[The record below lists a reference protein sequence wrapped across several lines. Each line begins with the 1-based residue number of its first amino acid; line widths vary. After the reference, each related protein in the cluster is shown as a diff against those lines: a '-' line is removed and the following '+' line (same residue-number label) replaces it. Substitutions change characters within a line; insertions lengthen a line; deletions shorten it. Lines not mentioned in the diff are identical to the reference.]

1 MDRFVCVRMV
11 QANGMD
17 LSQFQ
22 FDFDLTFAA
31 FFMNA
36 DKTIYGRYGSRSD
49 HKDAM
54 RNISVEGFRKALA
67 AALEMHRKYPANKAS
82 LASKRGPA
90 SQYGVPEAYPSLRSE
105 YTSTINFEGAVAK
118 SCMHCHMVGEAA
130 REVFRSARK
139 PIPDE
144 VLYPWPMPDVVGL
157 TLDPQEKATV
167 TRVAAGSPAQK
178 GGLRS
183 GDEILTLAGQ
193 PILSI
198 ADVQWVLHSAR
209 TPAQLKAELR
219 RDGRR
224 ASATLSL
231 GNEWRRRSDLSWRTT
246 TWDLRRMGLG
256 GLILEDLPAAERQK
270 AASAESDLAL
280 RVKGVGQYGAHAVA
294 KKAGFQEGDIIV
306 AFDGQTR
313 TMTESGLLAYA
324 VQNRMPGDRVS
335 VTVLRAGVRVD
346 LSLPMQ

>member
-1 MDRFVCVRMV
+1 M
-11 QANGMD
+11 
-17 LSQFQ
+17 
-22 FDFDLTFAA
+22 
-31 FFMNA
+31 
-36 DKTIYGRYGSRSD
+36 
-49 HKDAM
+49 
-54 RNISVEGFRKALA
+54 
-67 AALEMHRKYPANKAS
+67 
-82 LASKRGPA
+82 
-90 SQYGVPEAYPSLRSE
+90 
-105 YTSTINFEGAVAK
+105 
-118 SCMHCHMVGEAA
+118 
-130 REVFRSARK
+130 

-144 VLYPWPMPDVVGL
+144 VLYPWPMPDGVGM

-178 GGLRS
+178 GGFRS

-219 RDGRR
+219 REGRR

-231 GNEWRRRSDLSWRTT
+231 GKEWRRGSDLSWRTT

-256 GLILEDLPAAERQK
+256 GLILEDLPAGERER
-270 AASAESDLAL
+270 AGSAESGLAL
-280 RVKGVGQYGAHAVA
+280 RVQGVGEYGAHAVA

-313 TMTESGLLAYA
+313 AMTESGLLAYA
-324 VQNRMPGDRVS
+324 VQKRMPGDIVS
-335 VTVLRAGVRVD
+335 VTVLRAGARVE